1 MARGIVPLNQSLNED
16 TPHVH
21 GQCRYRYKPLACL
34 FNSHYYVNKI
44 ENMRTNDSKTSVDS
58 KLEEMEEKYPV
69 EQIAVKNE
77 KKITA
82 KDVKEAVKEINPD
95 TDSLGS
101 RG

>member
-1 MARGIVPLNQSLNED
+1 
-16 TPHVH
+16 
-21 GQCRYRYKPLACL
+21 
-34 FNSHYYVNKI
+34 
-44 ENMRTNDSKTSVDS
+44 MRTNDSKTSVDS

-77 KKITA
+77 KITA

>member
-1 MARGIVPLNQSLNED
+1 
-16 TPHVH
+16 
-21 GQCRYRYKPLACL
+21 
-34 FNSHYYVNKI
+34 
-44 ENMRTNDSKTSVDS
+44 MRTNDSKTSVDS

-82 KDVKEAVKEINPD
+82 KDVKEINPD

>member
-1 MARGIVPLNQSLNED
+1 
-16 TPHVH
+16 
-21 GQCRYRYKPLACL
+21 
-34 FNSHYYVNKI
+34 
-44 ENMRTNDSKTSVDS
+44 
-58 KLEEMEEKYPV
+58 ME
-69 EQIAVKNE
+69 E

>member
-1 MARGIVPLNQSLNED
+1 MSRIPI
-16 TPHVH
+16 TPSMFTDNVAIAINH
-21 GQCRYRYKPLACL
+21 GSTCL

>member
-1 MARGIVPLNQSLNED
+1 M
-16 TPHVH
+16 
-21 GQCRYRYKPLACL
+21 K
-34 FNSHYYVNKI
+34 
-44 ENMRTNDSKTSVDS
+44 TNDSKTSVDS

-69 EQIAVKNE
+69 EQIAVKIAVKNE

>member
-1 MARGIVPLNQSLNED
+1 MKILPMFTDNVAIAINHWQ
-16 TPHVH
+16 
-21 GQCRYRYKPLACL
+21 YL

-77 KKITA
+77 KEITA

>member
-1 MARGIVPLNQSLNED
+1 
-16 TPHVH
+16 
-21 GQCRYRYKPLACL
+21 
-34 FNSHYYVNKI
+34 
-44 ENMRTNDSKTSVDS
+44 MRTNDSKTSVDS
-58 KLEEMEEKYPV
+58 KLEEEMEEKYPV

>member
-1 MARGIVPLNQSLNED
+1 
-16 TPHVH
+16 
-21 GQCRYRYKPLACL
+21 
-34 FNSHYYVNKI
+34 
-44 ENMRTNDSKTSVDS
+44 MRTNDSKTSVDS
-58 KLEEMEEKYPV
+58 KLEEMEKYPV

>member
-1 MARGIVPLNQSLNED
+1 M
-16 TPHVH
+16 
-21 GQCRYRYKPLACL
+21 K
-34 FNSHYYVNKI
+34 
-44 ENMRTNDSKTSVDS
+44 TNDSKTSVDS

-95 TDSLGS
+95 TDSLGTYFNLLKRIIIKIYS
-101 RG
+101 IIFAVAVVINRGIKIGKSSKLNNKDV

>member
-1 MARGIVPLNQSLNED
+1 
-16 TPHVH
+16 
-21 GQCRYRYKPLACL
+21 
-34 FNSHYYVNKI
+34 
-44 ENMRTNDSKTSVDS
+44 MRTNDSKTSVDS

-95 TDSLGS
+95 ADSLGS

>member
-1 MARGIVPLNQSLNED
+1 
-16 TPHVH
+16 
-21 GQCRYRYKPLACL
+21 
-34 FNSHYYVNKI
+34 
-44 ENMRTNDSKTSVDS
+44 MRTNDSKTSVDS

-77 KKITA
+77 KEITA

-101 RG
+101 RGWIHPLSFMIVLEVNLFKKRFLLKIIKNIIASILLKRREKL

>member
-1 MARGIVPLNQSLNED
+1 
-16 TPHVH
+16 
-21 GQCRYRYKPLACL
+21 
-34 FNSHYYVNKI
+34 
-44 ENMRTNDSKTSVDS
+44 MRTNDSKTSVDS
-58 KLEEMEEKYPV
+58 KL

>member
-1 MARGIVPLNQSLNED
+1 
-16 TPHVH
+16 
-21 GQCRYRYKPLACL
+21 
-34 FNSHYYVNKI
+34 
-44 ENMRTNDSKTSVDS
+44 MRTNDSKTSVDS

-77 KKITA
+77 KKIT
-82 KDVKEAVKEINPD
+82 DVKEAVKEINPD

>member
-1 MARGIVPLNQSLNED
+1 
-16 TPHVH
+16 
-21 GQCRYRYKPLACL
+21 
-34 FNSHYYVNKI
+34 
-44 ENMRTNDSKTSVDS
+44 MRTNDSKTSVDS

-77 KKITA
+77 KKLTA

-101 RG
+101 RGWIHPLSFMIVLEVNLFKKRFLLKIIKNIIASILLKRREKL

>member
-1 MARGIVPLNQSLNED
+1 
-16 TPHVH
+16 
-21 GQCRYRYKPLACL
+21 
-34 FNSHYYVNKI
+34 
-44 ENMRTNDSKTSVDS
+44 MRTNDSKTSVDS
-58 KLEEMEEKYPV
+58 KLEEKYPV

-77 KKITA
+77 KKITV

>member
-1 MARGIVPLNQSLNED
+1 
-16 TPHVH
+16 
-21 GQCRYRYKPLACL
+21 
-34 FNSHYYVNKI
+34 
-44 ENMRTNDSKTSVDS
+44 MRTNDSKTSVDS

-69 EQIAVKNE
+69 APTAVKNE
-77 KKITA
+77 KNIPA